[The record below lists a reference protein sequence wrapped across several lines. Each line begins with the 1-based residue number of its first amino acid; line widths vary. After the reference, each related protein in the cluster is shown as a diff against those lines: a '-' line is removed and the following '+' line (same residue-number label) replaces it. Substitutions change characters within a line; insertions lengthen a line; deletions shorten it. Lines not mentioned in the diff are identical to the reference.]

1 MNPTWVIAKR
11 ELGAYFGS
19 LVAYILLVL
28 FLGLCGLVTW
38 LLGGDIFFNRQV
50 SLGVFFDVAQLVL
63 LIFIPALTMRQFAE
77 EKRTGT
83 IELLLTKNVSNRQ
96 VVWGKFLSCLMVVG
110 IALAFTI
117 PYYFSVAQLG
127 NIDHGS
133 TICGYLGLLLLSASY
148 ISIGLFASSL
158 TNNQI
163 VAFLL
168 AFFLCALFAFLFSFV
183 GRFFTGFLGDTIRM
197 FSLTEHFGNMAR
209 GVIDLKDLVYF
220 FTIILLGLSLSEWQI
235 AKR

>member
-1 MNPTWVIAKR
+1 MNPTWVITKR

-19 LVAYILLVL
+19 LVAYILLIL
-28 FLGLCGLVTW
+28 FLGLCGLFTW
-38 LLGGDIFFNRQV
+38 LFGGDVFFNRQV
-50 SLGVFFDVAQLVL
+50 SLQVFFSVAQWVL

-77 EKRTGT
+77 ENRTGT
-83 IELLLTKNVSNRQ
+83 IELLLTKNASNRQ
-96 VVWGKFLSCLMVVG
+96 VVWGKFLACLLMVG
-110 IALAFTI
+110 IALLFTL

-133 TICGYLGLLLLSASY
+133 TICGYLGIFLLSAAY

-168 AFFLCALFAFLFSFV
+168 AFFLCALFAFLFSFI
-183 GRFFTGFLGDTIRM
+183 GNFFTGFLGEVIKM
-197 FSLTEHFGNMAR
+197 FSLTEHFANMAR
-209 GVIDLKDLVYF
+209 GVIDTKDLIYF
-220 FTIILLGLSLSEWQI
+220 FTIILLGLFLTEWRISQ
-235 AKR
+235 R